1 MRKIIFIGA
10 VIFVCCLNACHEK
23 TVGYLISENA
33 SYEPDT
39 LVVPRE
45 LDPVKDAI
53 RIKNQSP
60 WVSYAM
66 QGYQGTEQIMFSVES
81 VTDQEITL
89 YTERAD
95 GIGGFPGIRD
105 LNCRGG

>member
-60 WVSYAM
+60 WCNTPWKEMKVRRKTCLALK
-66 QGYQGTEQIMFSVES
+66 T
-81 VTDQEITL
+81 
-89 YTERAD
+89 
-95 GIGGFPGIRD
+95 
-105 LNCRGG
+105 

>member
-45 LDPVKDAI
+45 LGPVKDAI
-53 RIKNQSP
+53 RIKKPVPVGVIRHARIIKVQSKSCLAWNP
-60 WVSYAM
+60 
-66 QGYQGTEQIMFSVES
+66 
-81 VTDQEITL
+81 
-89 YTERAD
+89 
-95 GIGGFPGIRD
+95 
-105 LNCRGG
+105 

>member
-53 RIKNQSP
+53 RIKTSP
-60 WVSYAM
+60 
-66 QGYQGTEQIMFSVES
+66 
-81 VTDQEITL
+81 
-89 YTERAD
+89 
-95 GIGGFPGIRD
+95 
-105 LNCRGG
+105 RGCHTPCKDIKVRSKSCLAWNP